1 MLKTRPVRKTFYIAP
16 EDDRAILAIQEKYG
30 LSTHSDCVRLALRLL
45 AESPI
50 AHLPAKRKGR
60 AQ

>member
-1 MLKTRPVRKTFYIAP
+1 MLKLKFIRRTHYLAP

-30 LSTHSDCVRLALRLL
+30 LSTHSDCVRLALRLT
-45 AESPI
+45 AQSPI
-50 AHLPAKRKGR
+50 AQIAAKKKAR